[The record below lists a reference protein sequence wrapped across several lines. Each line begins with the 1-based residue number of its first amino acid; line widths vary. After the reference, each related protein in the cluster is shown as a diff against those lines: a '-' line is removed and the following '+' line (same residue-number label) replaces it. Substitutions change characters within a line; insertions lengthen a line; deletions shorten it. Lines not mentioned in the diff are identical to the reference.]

1 MARVRA
7 HASSLRVRRCVD
19 ITLCERDHAAS
30 SQTAAVHVCCRS
42 CSLSSRTGLTRRV
55 TCTVLLRCCSFRFPD
70 LFPDTAGVELMQ
82 KKLNALIQDGVVGL
96 ARLKKNEPSVVDP
109 ARASAKLASSPSQD
123 DDQLTDRERRQAAEK
138 ILSEQK
144 DNVVFENNGNGG
156 GGGGGGGGENSEMTA
171 DVRLE
176 SRCV

>member
-1 MARVRA
+1 
-7 HASSLRVRRCVD
+7 
-19 ITLCERDHAAS
+19 
-30 SQTAAVHVCCRS
+30 
-42 CSLSSRTGLTRRV
+42 
-55 TCTVLLRCCSFRFPD
+55 
-70 LFPDTAGVELMQ
+70 MQ

-109 ARASAKLASSPSQD
+109 SRAKLASSPSQD

-138 ILSEQK
+138 ILLEQK
-144 DNVVFENNGNGG
+144 DNVVFENNGN

>member
-1 MARVRA
+1 M
-7 HASSLRVRRCVD
+7 SLCWRHIVY
-19 ITLCERDHAAS
+19 RDHVSAS
-30 SQTAAVHVCCRS
+30 PTATVCRS
-42 CSLSSRTGLTRRV
+42 NRCLSSRTVLNKRV
-55 TCTVLLRCCSFRFPD
+55 TCAVLLCCCSFRFPD

-109 ARASAKLASSPSQD
+109 ARSKLASTSSSQD

-138 ILSEQK
+138 ILLEQK
-144 DNVVFENNGNGG
+144 DNVVFENNGN